1 MVKKQDLQVDKPVAT
16 LDDISKMKRSD
27 IRYALFRCRTGNPD
41 AEHSFVFSYYEPRLT
56 KFGLTTAGFST
67 VWDVSKENPTDIVSG
82 HIVGIY
88 QQDLD
93 IFNPDGALKD

>member
-1 MVKKQDLQVDKPVAT
+1 MPKKQEPITPVQTAT
-16 LDDISKMKRSD
+16 IDDISTMKRSD

-41 AEHSFVFSYYEPRLT
+41 PEHLFIFSYYEPRLT

-93 IFNPDGALKD
+93 IFNPDGTLKD